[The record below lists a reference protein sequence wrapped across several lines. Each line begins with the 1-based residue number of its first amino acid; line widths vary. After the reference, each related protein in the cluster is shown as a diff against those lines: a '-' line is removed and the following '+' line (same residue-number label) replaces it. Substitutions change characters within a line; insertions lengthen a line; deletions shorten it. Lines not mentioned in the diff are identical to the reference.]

1 MSKQELR
8 ILLKKVGKE
17 PKIMNIENTLKAKQ
31 KLVKGLIEVISINK
45 NILLICNEE
54 GKIEN
59 LKPNL
64 KFEYDTIV
72 GDCFFIGDDFENA
85 GFRSLSDE
93 EIEEVKELLEKVSVL
108 PDSDEKE
115 MI

>member
-1 MSKQELR
+1 MSKQELK

-17 PKIMNIENTLKAKQ
+17 PEVMNIKNTLEDKQ
-31 KLVKGLIEVISINK
+31 ELVGGLIEVISINE

-54 GKIEN
+54 GKNEN

-93 EIEEVKELLEKVSVL
+93 EIEEVKDLLEKVSVL
-108 PDSDEKE
+108 PDFDEKE
-115 MI
+115 LI